1 MRLTAPGRA
10 RAALGGMTLIELM
23 IGLAIAAILM
33 LLAAPAYRDFIA
45 NTNVRNAAE
54 NTVAGLR
61 RANAEAVK
69 RNAPVQFTLSNA
81 GWSIDEVDPAD
92 GSVANAIESY
102 KFSEG
107 AAKASIDSLGGGTAV
122 TFNGLGRVLGANYDG
137 AKLITDIQFTTTMTS
152 DPRVLHVV
160 VGNDKSAT
168 GIRICDTK
176 FAFDDPAGCPKDITN
191 R

>member
-1 MRLTAPGRA
+1 M
-10 RAALGGMTLIELM
+10 
-23 IGLAIAAILM
+23 
-33 LLAAPAYRDFIA
+33 
-45 NTNVRNAAE
+45 RNAAE
-54 NTVAGLR
+54 ITVSGLR
-61 RANAEAVK
+61 RATAEAVK
-69 RNAPVQFTLSNA
+69 RNAPVQFTLSST

-176 FAFDDPAGCPKDITN
+176 FAFDDPSGCPKDITN